1 MAEIGLRRRSAA
13 AETSSGDHPAAG
25 RAPANPSHPIR
36 IQRVGLDRGWDGSA
50 PRDLDPTDGVRAY
63 RFAGILNLG
72 HPSQIQQGVLEP
84 REDRVR
90 GVGSRSNG

>member
-13 AETSSGDHPAAG
+13 AETSSGGHPAAG

-50 PRDLDPTDGVRAY
+50 PRDLNLTDGVRAY
-63 RFAGILNLG
+63 RFARDFKSGPPISDPAG
-72 HPSQIQQGVLEP
+72 GY
-84 REDRVR
+84 
-90 GVGSRSNG
+90 